1 MRTLAILVLVA
12 GCSKSGDDCQKLV
25 DKMWPLM
32 KEMAQGKDL
41 DGQKDK
47 FVEQCRKD
55 DRMKKDPVMKC
66 VLDASDDDAVKACMT
81 KGFDDYRGKAKA
93 TEAKLQ
99 LRKLEKQL
107 KVYYIEKASFPK
119 GQAGPMPAKPC
130 CEGPNGKCPV
140 EPASAWAANPVWK
153 ELDFQI
159 DEPAI
164 FQYSYASDGNTVT
177 ATAVGDPSCGGHPVT
192 YKLEGKAEGGNPTFT
207 TTDPQS
213 DRHQ

>member
-1 MRTLAILVLVA
+1 MRALAILVFVA

-32 KEMAQGKDL
+32 KDMAQGKNL

-55 DRMKKDPVMKC
+55 DRMKNDPMMKC

-99 LRKLEKQL
+99 LRKLEKGL
-107 KVYYIEKASFPK
+107 KAYYIEKASLPK
-119 GQAGPMPAKPC
+119 GKAGPTPAKPC
-130 CEGPNGKCPV
+130 CEGPNAKCPV
-140 EPASAWAANPVWK
+140 EASAWTADPVWK
-153 ELDFQI
+153 ALDFSI

-164 FQYSYASDGNTVT
+164 FQYSYESDGNTVT
-177 ATAVGDPSCGGHPVT
+177 VTAVGDPSCGGHPVT
-192 YKLEGKAEGGNPTFT
+192 YKIEGKVDNGNLTFT
-207 TTDPQS
+207 KTDPQ
-213 DRHQ
+213 